1 MSEKRPE
8 TEDSSDSFIGK
19 TIFNKYL
26 LMEKIGEGAFG
37 FVCKAKSINSNKL
50 YAVKFENITEGQFIL
65 EEEALFL
72 SYLNCNRI
80 PKVKSF
86 GYSDQYIVL
95 VMELLGKSLDKILN
109 ELPTKKMS
117 VRCICNIAIQ
127 LISIFEIIHSNHIV
141 HRDIKPSNI
150 AIGLGN
156 NCKYIYVFDFGLSKK
171 YRSSTTKK
179 HIPFTQDNILIGN
192 ARYSS
197 INALEGGTQSRRD
210 DLESIGYLLIYLL
223 LGTLP
228 WEGKVSHSKEDKFYK
243 IREIKKNTTPEE
255 LCQGLPKEFEEYIK
269 YTRNLEYES
278 EPDYDYLKDLFSSVL
293 KKGEYDFDYYYDW
306 DNITFQ
312 GNDNSLLNNI
322 YINNYITIHKM
333 YSKILELE
341 KERKVYGG
349 FELERF
355 VFDIEEESNFNILKR
370 NNEKD
375 NMNDIETTRDIYS
388 YSNSMTPYAYP
399 QKKVKNEACFPC
411 QTREYREEDECCKIW

>member
-37 FVCKAKSINSNKL
+37 FVYKAKSINSNKL

-243 IREIKKNTTPEE
+243 IREIKK
-255 LCQGLPKEFEEYIK
+255 K
-269 YTRNLEYES
+269 YYSRGIMS
-278 EPDYDYLKDLFSSVL
+278 R
-293 KKGEYDFDYYYDW
+293 
-306 DNITFQ
+306 IT
-312 GNDNSLLNNI
+312 
-322 YINNYITIHKM
+322 
-333 YSKILELE
+333 
-341 KERKVYGG
+341 
-349 FELERF
+349 
-355 VFDIEEESNFNILKR
+355 KR
-370 NNEKD
+370 
-375 NMNDIETTRDIYS
+375 I
-388 YSNSMTPYAYP
+388 
-399 QKKVKNEACFPC
+399 
-411 QTREYREEDECCKIW
+411 